1 MAVARPEPSMPS
13 RRTQPVATW
22 LVGSLASCELV
33 VNDPTVSSRHCN
45 LSQYPDG
52 HFELEDLG
60 STNGTYVNGQPLI
73 AHNPV
78 DVSPEQR
85 ITLGPN
91 VIFPWPAKSSAEAQA
106 APHPSADTAPGA
118 RIIRIG
124 RAQECDVILDYGV
137 VSREHARIIESAGHY
152 AIEDLHS
159 TNGTALNQLHNRIS
173 TRVAIR
179 PEDEVYFGSF
189 KIKASR
195 LLSER
200 GAIVGEAVCESVGF
214 QGGSIML
221 GRDPQCDQPLSSPL
235 ISWHHAQI
243 TRSPQGI
250 FVEDLGSLNGTF
262 VNGERIQGKVQV
274 APGQEISLASFRFQ
288 VRADGRLERRENHGN
303 VSIEAAQITVNA
315 PDGTRLLDPIS
326 LTVYPSE
333 LVALMGPAGSGKTTL
348 LKALNGYTPP
358 ASGKVLFNG
367 ANLYRYYDLFRQQMG
382 YVPQDDI
389 VHPELTVRE
398 ALYFSAKL
406 RTDLSDAEIEKRI
419 DSLLEELGIRDKK
432 NSRIGSPER
441 KVLSGGQRKR
451 VNIAM
456 ELITDTPVLFLDE
469 PTSGLSSYDAEGVI
483 ELLKRLARDGKTI
496 ITTIHQPSI
505 SIFRKF
511 DDLIMISRDSGG
523 PGAMAYF
530 GPAYPDSIQFFRPR
544 PAGDTAAA
552 DGHDLSPEMLLT
564 GLNSAPTPEWCGR
577 FAKSDYHKQF
587 IVDRAGKVPE
597 GASQAQPITTRRF
610 STKQWVQLVRRNLI
624 LKFRDRAQFVIL
636 ALQAPLFACL
646 IVLIFGA
653 LREPPNLNAPGIVST
668 MAAAKAFSELGGSIA
683 EIEFLMVVAAIWF
696 GCNNAARD
704 IVGEWSIYQRER
716 MVNLKL
722 PSYAFSKFAV
732 LCGLCV
738 FQCLTLLGIVTIF
751 CGLKGNFVETLAVLT
766 LSSLVGAALGLAISA
781 RSSTTES
788 AIALLPIVLLPILAL
803 GGGVRAAYKM
813 PTPARW
819 ISTLVPSRW
828 AFERNVVN
836 EARAHNC
843 GYPPGAEMWDACP
856 TGGKGV
862 DAATMVVPEAVR
874 GDSNDREPAPLS
886 SGGENLR
893 YSFSET
899 IAALSA
905 MLVALLV
912 AVLVSLKSRDVH

>member
-1 MAVARPEPSMPS
+1 
-13 RRTQPVATW
+13 
-22 LVGSLASCELV
+22 
-33 VNDPTVSSRHCN
+33 
-45 LSQYPDG
+45 
-52 HFELEDLG
+52 
-60 STNGTYVNGQPLI
+60 
-73 AHNPV
+73 
-78 DVSPEQR
+78 
-85 ITLGPN
+85 
-91 VIFPWPAKSSAEAQA
+91 
-106 APHPSADTAPGA
+106 
-118 RIIRIG
+118 
-124 RAQECDVILDYGV
+124 
-137 VSREHARIIESAGHY
+137 
-152 AIEDLHS
+152 
-159 TNGTALNQLHNRIS
+159 
-173 TRVAIR
+173 
-179 PEDEVYFGSF
+179 
-189 KIKASR
+189 
-195 LLSER
+195 
-200 GAIVGEAVCESVGF
+200 
-214 QGGSIML
+214 
-221 GRDPQCDQPLSSPL
+221 
-235 ISWHHAQI
+235 
-243 TRSPQGI
+243 
-250 FVEDLGSLNGTF
+250 
-262 VNGERIQGKVQV
+262 
-274 APGQEISLASFRFQ
+274 
-288 VRADGRLERRENHGN
+288 
-303 VSIEAAQITVNA
+303 
-315 PDGTRLLDPIS
+315 
-326 LTVYPSE
+326 
-333 LVALMGPAGSGKTTL
+333 
-348 LKALNGYTPP
+348 
-358 ASGKVLFNG
+358 
-367 ANLYRYYDLFRQQMG
+367 
-382 YVPQDDI
+382 
-389 VHPELTVRE
+389 
-398 ALYFSAKL
+398 
-406 RTDLSDAEIEKRI
+406 
-419 DSLLEELGIRDKK
+419 
-432 NSRIGSPER
+432 
-441 KVLSGGQRKR
+441 
-451 VNIAM
+451 
-456 ELITDTPVLFLDE
+456 
-469 PTSGLSSYDAEGVI
+469 
-483 ELLKRLARDGKTI
+483 
-496 ITTIHQPSI
+496 
-505 SIFRKF
+505 
-511 DDLIMISRDSGG
+511 
-523 PGAMAYF
+523 
-530 GPAYPDSIQFFRPR
+530 
-544 PAGDTAAA
+544 
-552 DGHDLSPEMLLT
+552 MLLT

-577 FAKSDYHKQF
+577 FAKSEYHKQF

-653 LREPPNLNAPGIVST
+653 LQEPPNLNAPGIVST

-893 YSFSET
+893 YSFTET